1 MPNISTAAGASP
13 RFPFP
18 VSLFPARIVSLTFL
32 RQAALLLP
40 SAFLLGAL
48 LFLLVHGH
56 DDPGF
61 GAYPFFEQW
70 RGGTLMSASP
80 EARFVEQSLLFF
92 VPAYV
97 VCLLFILGISAAENA
112 VFGSGEPKRA
122 SAYRRVFGPTFA
134 VVFMVASAL
143 VVVAGERL
151 AARVAPGA
159 LVAPVLVGF
168 APFAAAP
175 IALIPA
181 ALLAVPLQ
189 AVHRRGE
196 T

>member
-1 MPNISTAAGASP
+1 
-13 RFPFP
+13 
-18 VSLFPARIVSLTFL
+18 LTFL

-61 GAYPFFEQW
+61 GSYPFFEQW
-70 RGGTLMSASP
+70 RGGELMSASP

-92 VPAYV
+92 VPAYA
-97 VCLLFILGISAAENA
+97 VCLLFILGVSAAERA
-112 VFGSGEPKRA
+112 VFGPDAKRA
-122 SAYRRVFGPTFA
+122 PSSYKRVFGPTFA
-134 VVFMVASAL
+134 VVFLVTSAL
-143 VVVAGERL
+143 VVFAGERL

-159 LVAPVLVGF
+159 LVAPVLVAF
-168 APFAAAP
+168 APFAAALL
-175 IALIPA
+175 ALIPA
-181 ALLAVPLQ
+181 AILAVPLL
-189 AVHRRGE
+189 AARRRSE

>member
-1 MPNISTAAGASP
+1 
-13 RFPFP
+13 
-18 VSLFPARIVSLTFL
+18 LTFL

-61 GAYPFFEQW
+61 GTYPFFEQW
-70 RGGTLMSASP
+70 RGGKLMSASP

-92 VPAYV
+92 VPAYA
-97 VCLLFILGISAAENA
+97 VCLLFILGISAAEKA
-112 VFGSGEPKRA
+112 VFGAGDPKTP
-122 SAYRRVFGPTFA
+122 SAYRRAFGPTFA
-134 VVFMVASAL
+134 VVFLVASAL

-168 APFAAAP
+168 APFAAAFL
-175 IALIPA
+175 ALIPA
-181 ALLAVPLQ
+181 ALLAVPMQ
-189 AVHRRGE
+189 AIRRRSE

>member
-1 MPNISTAAGASP
+1 M
-13 RFPFP
+13 
-18 VSLFPARIVSLTFL
+18 

-61 GAYPFFEQW
+61 GSYPFFEQW
-70 RGGTLMSASP
+70 RGGKLVAATP

-92 VPAYV
+92 VPAYA
-97 VCLLFILGISAAENA
+97 VCLLFILGVSAAEKA
-112 VFGSGEPKRA
+112 LFGAGDRKAP

-134 VVFMVASAL
+134 AVFLVSSAL
-143 VVVAGERL
+143 VVFAGERL
-151 AARVAPGA
+151 AARIAPGA

-168 APFAAAP
+168 APFAAALF
-175 IALIPA
+175 ALIPA
-181 ALLAVPLQ
+181 ALLAVPLL
-189 AVHRRGE
+189 AVRRRSE

>member
-1 MPNISTAAGASP
+1 MNISTLI
-13 RFPFP
+13 PF
-18 VSLFPARIVSLTFL
+18 SLFRFPARIVSLTFL

-61 GAYPFFEQW
+61 GTYPFFQQW
-70 RGGTLMSASP
+70 RGGKLMSASP

-92 VPAYV
+92 VPAYA
-97 VCLLFILGISAAENA
+97 VCLLFILGVSAAEKA
-112 VFGSGEPKRA
+112 VFGPGGTRTS

-134 VVFMVASAL
+134 VVFLVSSAL
-143 VVVAGERL
+143 VVFAGERL
-151 AARVAPGA
+151 AARIAPGA

-168 APFAAAP
+168 APFVAALL
-175 IALIPA
+175 ALIPA
-181 ALLAVPLQ
+181 ALLAVPLL
-189 AVHRRGE
+189 AVGRRSDM
-196 T
+196 